1 DYYCAASSG
10 SGSSWQCIF

>member
-10 SGSSWQCIF
+10 SGRSWQYIF